1 MNYTTEMYT
10 FIKNDIQNRD
20 NYPGRNASRM
30 LEYVNGI
37 IMVFSIEIVS
47 LRREAYIS
55 LADFPEGIQFPK
67 WRGISIDIAQLPV
80 YGSDRYYVRFVQ
92 LPESEDYIFEI
103 VVEDLRQA
111 VARLQ
116 SSENGINTIID
127 ILTKWKRFF
136 QSEKGLVMTDEL
148 QEGLYGELI
157 FLEKLLTS
165 IGTSSVANR
174 VGGVK
179 ETHDF
184 YFGSNAVEVKTTSRK
199 EPYSVQIS
207 SEYQLDVKDV
217 ADRLFLYAVALRK
230 SKQSGERLPEIVSR
244 IRDRLIGD
252 SSMKMRFDD
261 MLLQYGY
268 IDGIEE
274 LYVTGFHIRDT
285 YVYEV
290 KGEFPQI
297 IRTMLRPGVSKVTYE
312 LSLSQCT
319 PYICSDEQ
327 LIRVLRGG
335 GVYDQQ

>member
-1 MNYTTEMYT
+1 MSYTTEMYT
-10 FIKNDIQNRD
+10 AIKKDIYNRE

-80 YGSDRYYVRFVQ
+80 YGSDKYYVRFVQ
-92 LPESEDYIFEI
+92 LPESEDYIFEF
-103 VVEDLRQA
+103 VVEDLRKA
-111 VARLQ
+111 VAKLQ

-136 QSEKGLVMTDEL
+136 QSEKSLAMTDEL
-148 QEGLYGELI
+148 QEGLYGELT
-157 FLEKLLTS
+157 FLEKSLTW
-165 IGTSSVANR
+165 IGASSVANW
-174 VGGVK
+174 VGGEK
-179 ETHDF
+179 EPHDF
-184 YFGSNAVEVKTTSRK
+184 YFGSNAVEIKATSRR

-207 SEYQLDVKDV
+207 SEYQLDAKYV
-217 ADRLFLYAVALRK
+217 AGSLFLYVVVLRK

-252 SSMKMRFDD
+252 STMMMSFNDK
-261 MLLQYGY
+261 LLQYGY

-274 LYVTGFHIRDT
+274 LYVAGFQIRDI

-290 KGEFPQI
+290 KDEFPQI
-297 IRTMLRPGVSKVTYE
+297 IRAMLRAGVSKVTYE
-312 LSLSQCT
+312 LSLLQCT

-327 LIRVLRGG
+327 LIRVLRGEG
-335 GVYDQQ
+335 MYDQQ

>member
-20 NYPGRNASRM
+20 NYPGRNASCM

-165 IGTSSVANR
+165 IGTSSVANW

>member
-165 IGTSSVANR
+165 IGTSSVANW

-297 IRTMLRPGVSKVTYE
+297 IRIMLRPGVSKVTYE

>member
-165 IGTSSVANR
+165 IGTSSVANW

-290 KGEFPQI
+290 KGEFLQI

>member
-1 MNYTTEMYT
+1 MY
-10 FIKNDIQNRD
+10 K
-20 NYPGRNASRM
+20 
-30 LEYVNGI
+30 
-37 IMVFSIEIVS
+37 
-47 LRREAYIS
+47 
-55 LADFPEGIQFPK
+55 
-67 WRGISIDIAQLPV
+67 
-80 YGSDRYYVRFVQ
+80 
-92 LPESEDYIFEI
+92 
-103 VVEDLRQA
+103 RQ
-111 VARLQ
+111 
-116 SSENGINTIID
+116 
-127 ILTKWKRFF
+127 
-136 QSEKGLVMTDEL
+136 
-148 QEGLYGELI
+148 
-157 FLEKLLTS
+157 
-165 IGTSSVANR
+165 
-174 VGGVK
+174 
-179 ETHDF
+179 
-184 YFGSNAVEVKTTSRK
+184 
-199 EPYSVQIS
+199 VQIS

>member
-165 IGTSSVANR
+165 IGTSSVANW

-268 IDGIEE
+268 KDGIEE

>member
-165 IGTSSVANR
+165 IGTSSVANW

-327 LIRVLRGG
+327 LIRVLMGG

>member
-10 FIKNDIQNRD
+10 SIKKDIQNRD

-111 VARLQ
+111 VTKLQ

-148 QEGLYGELI
+148 QEGLYGELT
-157 FLEKLLTS
+157 FLEKSLTS
-165 IGTSSVANR
+165 IGTSSVANW
-174 VGGVK
+174 VGGEK

-184 YFGSNAVEVKTTSRK
+184 YFGSNAVEVKTTSGK

-207 SEYQLDVKDV
+207 SEYQLDTKDV
-217 ADRLFLYAVALRK
+217 AGRLFLYAVALRK

-252 SSMKMRFDD
+252 SSMKIRFNEK
-261 MLLQYGY
+261 LLQYGY

-274 LYVTGFHIRDT
+274 LYVTGFYIRDT

-290 KGEFPQI
+290 KSEFPQI
-297 IRTMLRPGVSKVTYE
+297 IRTMLRSGVSKVTYE

>member
-20 NYPGRNASRM
+20 NYPGRNVSRM

-165 IGTSSVANR
+165 IGTSSVANW

>member
-67 WRGISIDIAQLPV
+67 WRGISIDISQLPV

-165 IGTSSVANR
+165 IGTSSVANWG
-174 VGGVK
+174 GGVK

>member
-80 YGSDRYYVRFVQ
+80 YGSDGYYVRFVQ

-165 IGTSSVANR
+165 IGTSSVANW

-319 PYICSDEQ
+319 PYIYSDEQ

>member
-10 FIKNDIQNRD
+10 SIKNDIQNRD

-165 IGTSSVANR
+165 IGTSSVANW

-312 LSLSQCT
+312 LSLPQCT

>member
-165 IGTSSVANR
+165 IGTSSVANW

-179 ETHDF
+179 ETHVVIGGPPCQGF
-184 YFGSNAVEVKTTSRK
+184 SNANRQRATISTNNGLVKEYVRAIIELKPSMFVMENVSMLKSDVHRFYCTAEDEEMIHRL
-199 EPYSVQIS
+199 QIS
-207 SEYQLDVKDV
+207 CRDDILE
-217 ADRLFLYAVALRK
+217 LRNHFRD
-230 SKQSGERLPEIVSR
+230 SK
-244 IRDRLIGD
+244 
-252 SSMKMRFDD
+252 F
-261 MLLQYGY
+261 
-268 IDGIEE
+268 
-274 LYVTGFHIRDT
+274 
-285 YVYEV
+285 
-290 KGEFPQI
+290 
-297 IRTMLRPGVSKVTYE
+297 
-312 LSLSQCT
+312 C
-319 PYICSDEQ
+319 
-327 LIRVLRGG
+327 
-335 GVYDQQ
+335 

>member
-165 IGTSSVANR
+165 IGTSSVANW

-207 SEYQLDVKDV
+207 SEYQMDVKDV

>member
-1 MNYTTEMYT
+1 
-10 FIKNDIQNRD
+10 
-20 NYPGRNASRM
+20 
-30 LEYVNGI
+30 
-37 IMVFSIEIVS
+37 MVFSIEIVS

-165 IGTSSVANR
+165 IGTSSVANW

>member
-1 MNYTTEMYT
+1 MPAACWNMSMGLLWS
-10 FIKNDIQNRD
+10 F
-20 NYPGRNASRM
+20 P
-30 LEYVNGI
+30 
-37 IMVFSIEIVS
+37 IEIVS

-165 IGTSSVANR
+165 IGTSSVANW

>member
-165 IGTSSVANR
+165 IGTSSVANW

-252 SSMKMRFDD
+252 SSMKMRFDG

>member
-165 IGTSSVANR
+165 IGTSSVANW

-335 GVYDQQ
+335 RVYDQQ

>member
-165 IGTSSVANR
+165 IGTSSVANW

-327 LIRVLRGG
+327 LIRVLWGG

>member
-165 IGTSSVANR
+165 IGTSSVANW

-244 IRDRLIGD
+244 IRDRLI
-252 SSMKMRFDD
+252 
-261 MLLQYGY
+261 
-268 IDGIEE
+268 
-274 LYVTGFHIRDT
+274 
-285 YVYEV
+285 
-290 KGEFPQI
+290 
-297 IRTMLRPGVSKVTYE
+297 
-312 LSLSQCT
+312 
-319 PYICSDEQ
+319 
-327 LIRVLRGG
+327 
-335 GVYDQQ
+335 

>member
-148 QEGLYGELI
+148 
-157 FLEKLLTS
+157 
-165 IGTSSVANR
+165 
-174 VGGVK
+174 
-179 ETHDF
+179 
-184 YFGSNAVEVKTTSRK
+184 
-199 EPYSVQIS
+199 
-207 SEYQLDVKDV
+207 
-217 ADRLFLYAVALRK
+217 
-230 SKQSGERLPEIVSR
+230 
-244 IRDRLIGD
+244 
-252 SSMKMRFDD
+252 
-261 MLLQYGY
+261 
-268 IDGIEE
+268 
-274 LYVTGFHIRDT
+274 
-285 YVYEV
+285 
-290 KGEFPQI
+290 
-297 IRTMLRPGVSKVTYE
+297 
-312 LSLSQCT
+312 
-319 PYICSDEQ
+319 
-327 LIRVLRGG
+327 
-335 GVYDQQ
+335 

>member
-80 YGSDRYYVRFVQ
+80 YGSERYNVRFVH

-165 IGTSSVANR
+165 IGTSSVANW

>member
-165 IGTSSVANR
+165 IGTSSVANW

-184 YFGSNAVEVKTTSRK
+184 YFGSNAVEGKTTSRK

>member
-165 IGTSSVANR
+165 IGTSSVANW

>member
-67 WRGISIDIAQLPV
+67 WRGISIDIAQLLV

-165 IGTSSVANR
+165 IGTSSVANW

>member
-165 IGTSSVANR
+165 IGTSSVANW

-319 PYICSDEQ
+319 PY
-327 LIRVLRGG
+327 VLMSS
-335 GVYDQQ
+335 